1 MISIKK
7 KVEWMDWSQFMSP
20 TSVSGIIT
28 FVVLFSAGIY
38 FNIKVYGSK
47 LQ

>member
-1 MISIKK
+1 MVYIIRA
-7 KVEWMDWSQFMSP
+7 VESMELLQFMAP
-20 TSVSGIIT
+20 TSLSGILT
-28 FVVLFSAGIY
+28 FIVLFSAGVY

>member
-1 MISIKK
+1 MELSP
-7 KVEWMDWSQFMSP
+7 FMAP

-28 FVVLFSAGIY
+28 FIVLFSAGVY
-38 FNIKVYGSK
+38 FHLKVYGSK

>member
-1 MISIKK
+1 M
-7 KVEWMDWSQFMSP
+7 ELSQFMSP
-20 TSVSGIIT
+20 TSMTGIIT
-28 FVVLFSAGIY
+28 FLVLFSAGVY

>member
-1 MISIKK
+1 VVW
-7 KVEWMDWSQFMSP
+7 VELSQFMSP
-20 TSVSGIIT
+20 TSWSGIIT
-28 FVVLFSAGIY
+28 FLVLFSTGVY

>member
-1 MISIKK
+1 
-7 KVEWMDWSQFMSP
+7 MDWFAP

-38 FNIKVYGSK
+38 FNFKVYGSK

>member
-1 MISIKK
+1 
-7 KVEWMDWSQFMSP
+7 MDQFMAP
-20 TSVSGIIT
+20 TSLSGIIT
-28 FVVLFSAGIY
+28 FIVLFSAGIY

>member
-1 MISIKK
+1 
-7 KVEWMDWSQFMSP
+7 MDGSQFLSP
-20 TSVSGIIT
+20 TSISGIIT
-28 FVVLFSAGIY
+28 FLVLFSAGVY